1 MSISSGD
8 RLVLV
13 DRCVIPSASSLIS
26 CGLFTEPDRVSGRLQ
41 RMFSRR
47 PSRSRFESVPVEK
60 MTGFNTQSSGDLT
73 DSVRSWL
80 TPIFQHSK

>member
-1 MSISSGD
+1 MSILSGD

-41 RMFSRR
+41 RSSAAAHHGADLSQ
-47 PSRSRFESVPVEK
+47 SRSK
-60 MTGFNTQSSGDLT
+60 
-73 DSVRSWL
+73 
-80 TPIFQHSK
+80 K